1 MAEDQTRIVRLSAIL
16 THLQSKQ
23 LVTAREL
30 AEHYDVSVRTIYRDI
45 RTLERAGIPI
55 AVEEGRGYFLG
66 EGFRLPPIMFTE
78 DEALALV
85 TVEQLLKRT
94 QDKSLITNYKDAII
108 KIKSV
113 LGNRQKA
120 NIEFVTD
127 RLQVRT
133 YTSESPSSHH
143 LIELQQAIAHFRV
156 VDIRY
161 LSLKDEM
168 TERTLEPFALYTT
181 QTHWL
186 LIAFCRVRQDF
197 RSFRLDR
204 IQDLKVKSETFGPH
218 EMTLEEYFE
227 VSRKNWTTPDS
238 HMARVP
244 DIFASKLTQ
253 IKMQNVQLDSFH
265 FIGIAVKTTNAGG
278 QAGQDLGQLWGAFL
292 SQNLAEQIPS
302 RRGDQVYML
311 FTAYEGD
318 YTEPYTAILGCKV
331 DHLDNVPEGMVG
343 YSFEGGNYTKFVA
356 RGNMSE
362 GLVFNQWVQI
372 WNMDLERAY
381 TVDLEE
387 YGPEAQNPEDAEVG
401 FYIAVK

>member
-161 LSLKDEM
+161 LSLK
-168 TERTLEPFALYTT
+168 
-181 QTHWL
+181 
-186 LIAFCRVRQDF
+186 
-197 RSFRLDR
+197 
-204 IQDLKVKSETFGPH
+204 
-218 EMTLEEYFE
+218 
-227 VSRKNWTTPDS
+227 
-238 HMARVP
+238 
-244 DIFASKLTQ
+244 
-253 IKMQNVQLDSFH
+253 
-265 FIGIAVKTTNAGG
+265 
-278 QAGQDLGQLWGAFL
+278 
-292 SQNLAEQIPS
+292 
-302 RRGDQVYML
+302 
-311 FTAYEGD
+311 
-318 YTEPYTAILGCKV
+318 
-331 DHLDNVPEGMVG
+331 
-343 YSFEGGNYTKFVA
+343 
-356 RGNMSE
+356 
-362 GLVFNQWVQI
+362 
-372 WNMDLERAY
+372 
-381 TVDLEE
+381 
-387 YGPEAQNPEDAEVG
+387 
-401 FYIAVK
+401 